1 MCISTSTRR
10 IFCATRTRTPD
21 SPASR
26 SLGSAK
32 ILKKWD
38 IFEFCYA
45 GFDPQAPWSGQVDLC
60 HERPRFSSVTTG
72 RLLGP
77 GGRRVETDAPPLT
90 QPTPT
95 SPPPTSCSTPHANQ
109 PPPTRYYDPPGVYAR
124 THATHARWKTTG
136 TWDLDSNPGEDMDVC
151 KCIVPLRHGGTRK
164 SRRAANPLVRLV
176 EGEERL
182 EALELLRVL
191 SL

>member
-1 MCISTSTRR
+1 MF
-10 IFCATRTRTPD
+10 IFFIKTK
-21 SPASR
+21 SS
-26 SLGSAK
+26 SSHGNYEFGSV
-32 ILKKWD
+32 KKT
-38 IFEFCYA
+38 
-45 GFDPQAPWSGQVDLC
+45 DPQAPWSGQVDLC

-95 SPPPTSCSTPHANQ
+95 SPSPTSCSTPHANQ

-136 TWDLDSNPGEDMDVC
+136 TWVLDPGFWLKIPM
-151 KCIVPLRHGGTRK
+151 
-164 SRRAANPLVRLV
+164 
-176 EGEERL
+176 
-182 EALELLRVL
+182 
-191 SL
+191 